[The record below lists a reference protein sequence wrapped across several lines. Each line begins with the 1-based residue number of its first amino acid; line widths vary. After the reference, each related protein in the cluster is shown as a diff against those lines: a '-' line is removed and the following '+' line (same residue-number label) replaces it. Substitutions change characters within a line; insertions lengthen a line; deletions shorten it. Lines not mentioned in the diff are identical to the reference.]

1 MYIVCFVSI
10 LISLISIGISAST
23 FFKNKLFLIPII
35 ISILFVIIGLF
46 IILVNGSNIS
56 NQNVI
61 LGTQIFMYS
70 GLSLVIS
77 FIVMRILDIKFRK
90 ISKE

>member
-70 GLSLVIS
+70 GLSLIIT
-77 FIVMRILDIKFRK
+77 FIVMRILDIKFGK

>member
-1 MYIVCFVSI
+1 MYTVCFVSI

-70 GLSLVIS
+70 GLSLIIT
-77 FIVMRILDIKFRK
+77 FIVMRILDIKFGK